1 MGPNYNLIDKWT
13 SDSAIWFRV
22 LQLPVYSSAD
32 SRTRRLIDGD
42 SNNHCII
49 KDNQCNFEQF
59 DFVSDVWVRSCPASS
74 VSLSHALDSIEFG
87 QFCHSRRGFGYPPLL
102 SICFVC
108 NLDFKQGFLN
118 KCSLSIHL
126 LLLPPQQWCFGLPSF
141 YGSASPKLTCNNFL
155 PQVKTHI
162 KLLCLGS
169 SQLGVFCPT
178 SYCGN
183 CFRREPFRF
192 GKLTWAGKSHLK
204 VIVNWSC
211 LSGLSQ
217 TATTLGS
224 VWLILQ
230 LSYSSLL
237 TL

>member
-22 LQLPVYSSAD
+22 LQLLVYSSAD

-42 SNNHCII
+42 SDNHCII

-126 LLLPPQQWCFGLPSF
+126 LLLPPPN
-141 YGSASPKLTCNNFL
+141 KNF
-155 PQVKTHI
+155 K
-162 KLLCLGS
+162 
-169 SQLGVFCPT
+169 
-178 SYCGN
+178 
-183 CFRREPFRF
+183 RRFP
-192 GKLTWAGKSHLK
+192 
-204 VIVNWSC
+204 C
-211 LSGLSQ
+211 C
-217 TATTLGS
+217 TL
-224 VWLILQ
+224 VWDRVPMNVVCHRCDDGDD
-230 LSYSSLL
+230 
-237 TL
+237 